1 MQKNKKLVVL
11 INNIFENYSYFN
23 LASFKITCY
32 NNNMRTIVSLAT
44 PAGNSG
50 VAVIRI
56 SGEKSKEILQKL
68 IKQDL
73 DFEPRKMYLKNVY
86 FSELTDQCLVVFFAN
101 PMSYTGEDVA
111 EIQSHG
117 GYYIAQQIINECVN
131 LGCSLAEAGE
141 FSKRAFIN
149 GKMSIDQAEGIMDL
163 INAESEMQAKAGS
176 SLMQGKLKEKIE
188 NYQNQLTDILA
199 EIEAKLD
206 YPEYEYSEEETSN
219 IKSKLEGLIQE
230 FSSLIAESKSGLM
243 IKNGIKV
250 AIVGAPNV
258 GKSSLLN
265 ALTKSDKAI
274 VTNIAGTTRDIVE
287 AEYEFNGI
295 IFRLFDTAGIHES
308 DDVVER
314 IGIDKALKT
323 LDDADLVLKISSPD
337 DICEIQTDKP
347 YIEVFNKTDILKNK
361 KDNKYFYVSATNNE
375 NIDNLKQEIFNKT
388 ISGSLKSD
396 KLYLTNTRHI
406 EAIKQAKL
414 SLENVVEIFD
424 FSTMD
429 IISSEIKTA
438 WNSLGEVS
446 GVTSDEA
453 IIDKIFSKFCLGK

>member
-1 MQKNKKLVVL
+1 MK
-11 INNIFENYSYFN
+11 
-23 LASFKITCY
+23 
-32 NNNMRTIVSLAT
+32 TIVSLAT

-56 SGEKSKEILQKL
+56 SGEKSKEVLQKL
-68 IKQDL
+68 IKENFN
-73 DFEPRKMYLKNVY
+73 FEPRKMYLKNVY
-86 FSELTDQCLVVFFAN
+86 FGDLIDKCLVVFFRA
-101 PMSYTGEDVA
+101 PFSYTGEDIV
-111 EIQSHG
+111 EIHSHG
-117 GYYIAQQIINECVN
+117 GYYLAQQIINECVN
-131 LGCSLAEAGE
+131 FGCSLAEAGE

-149 GKMSIDQAEGIMDL
+149 GKISIDQAEGIMDL
-163 INAESEMQAKAGS
+163 INAESEMQARAGS
-176 SLMQGKLKEKIE
+176 SLMQGKLKQKIE
-188 NYQNQLTDILA
+188 EYQNILTEILA

-206 YPEYEYSEEETSN
+206 YPEYEYTENETSN
-219 IKSKLEGLIQE
+219 IKFKLENLIGELKGLID
-230 FSSLIAESKSGLM
+230 ESKSGLM
-243 IKNGIKV
+243 IQNGIKV

-308 DDVVER
+308 DDIVEK

-323 LDDADLVLKISSPD
+323 LDDADLVLKVSSPD

-361 KDNKYFYVSATNNE
+361 KKSKYFYVSAVNSE

-388 ISGSLKSD
+388 ISENFKSD
-396 KLYLTNTRHI
+396 KLYLTNIRHI
-406 EAIKQAKL
+406 EAVKNARNC
-414 SLENVVEIFD
+414 LENVIKIFD
-424 FSTMD
+424 FTTMD
-429 IISSEIKTA
+429 IVSTEIKDA
-438 WNSLGEVS
+438 WNSLGEVR

>member
-1 MQKNKKLVVL
+1 MK
-11 INNIFENYSYFN
+11 
-23 LASFKITCY
+23 
-32 NNNMRTIVSLAT
+32 TIVSLAT

-50 VAVIRI
+50 VAIIRI
-56 SGEKSKEILQKL
+56 SGEKSKVLLQKL

-73 DFEPRKMYLKNVY
+73 DFEPRKMYLKNIYMGEIV
-86 FSELTDQCLVVFFAN
+86 DKCLVVFFAD
-101 PMSYTGEDVA
+101 PFSFTGEDVA
-111 EIQSHG
+111 EIHSHG
-117 GYYIAQQIINECVN
+117 GYYLAQQIVNECVG

-176 SLMQGKLKEKIE
+176 SLMQGKLKTKIE
-188 NYQNQLTDILA
+188 EYQNILTEILA

-206 YPEYEYSEEETSN
+206 YPEYEYTENETSN
-219 IKSKLEGLIQE
+219 IKLRLKNLIDE
-230 FSSLIAESKSGLM
+230 FDSLIIESKNGLM

-308 DDVVER
+308 NDIVEK

-337 DICEIQTDKP
+337 NICDIITDKKH
-347 YIEVFNKTDILKNK
+347 IDVFNKTDILKGK
-361 KDNKYFYVSATNNE
+361 KDKKYFYISATNNE

-388 ISGSLKSD
+388 ISGNLKSD
-396 KLYLTNTRHI
+396 KLYLTNARHI
-406 EAIKQAKL
+406 EAVKQAKNL
-414 SLENVVEIFD
+414 LENVINIFD
-424 FSTMD
+424 FTTMD
-429 IISSEIKTA
+429 IVSSEIKDA

>member
-1 MQKNKKLVVL
+1 
-11 INNIFENYSYFN
+11 
-23 LASFKITCY
+23 
-32 NNNMRTIVSLAT
+32 
-44 PAGNSG
+44 
-50 VAVIRI
+50 
-56 SGEKSKEILQKL
+56 
-68 IKQDL
+68 
-73 DFEPRKMYLKNVY
+73 
-86 FSELTDQCLVVFFAN
+86 
-101 PMSYTGEDVA
+101 
-111 EIQSHG
+111 
-117 GYYIAQQIINECVN
+117 
-131 LGCSLAEAGE
+131 
-141 FSKRAFIN
+141 
-149 GKMSIDQAEGIMDL
+149 
-163 INAESEMQAKAGS
+163 
-176 SLMQGKLKEKIE
+176 
-188 NYQNQLTDILA
+188 
-199 EIEAKLD
+199 
-206 YPEYEYSEEETSN
+206 
-219 IKSKLEGLIQE
+219 
-230 FSSLIAESKSGLM
+230 M
-243 IKNGIKV
+243 IKNGIKI

-308 DDVVER
+308 NDIVEQ

-323 LDDADLVLKISSPD
+323 IDDTDLVLKISCPD
-337 DICEIQTDKP
+337 SFCDIATSKP
-347 YIEVFNKTDILKNK
+347 FIVVFNKTDLIK
-361 KDNKYFYVSATNNE
+361 KENNEKFFRVSASTNK

-388 ISGSLKSD
+388 VSESLKSD
-396 KLYLTNTRHI
+396 KLYLTNTRHV

-438 WNSLGEVS
+438 WSYLGEIS

>member
-1 MQKNKKLVVL
+1 MK
-11 INNIFENYSYFN
+11 
-23 LASFKITCY
+23 
-32 NNNMRTIVSLAT
+32 TIVSLAT

-56 SGEKSKEILQKL
+56 SGERSKEILQNL
-68 IKQDL
+68 IKENL

-86 FSELTDQCLVVFFAN
+86 FGKLIDKCLVVFFKN
-101 PMSYTGEDVA
+101 PFSFTSEDIA
-111 EIQSHG
+111 EIHSHG
-117 GYYIAQQIINECVN
+117 GYYLAQQIIDECVN

-176 SLMQGKLKEKIE
+176 SLMQGKLKEKINE
-188 NYQNQLTDILA
+188 YQNSLTEILA

-206 YPEYEYSEEETSN
+206 YPEYEYTESETSN
-219 IKSKLEGLIQE
+219 IKSRLENLIDE
-230 FSSLIAESKSGLM
+230 FSSLIDESKSGLM

-308 DDVVER
+308 DDIVEK

-323 LDDADLVLKISSPD
+323 LDDADLVLKVSSPD
-337 DICEIQTDKP
+337 DICEIETDKP
-347 YIEVFNKTDILKNK
+347 FIEVFNKTDVLKGK
-361 KDNKYFYVSATNNE
+361 RDKKYFYISATNNE
-375 NIDNLKQEIFNKT
+375 NIDSLKQEIFNKT

-406 EAIKQAKL
+406 EAVKNARNC
-414 SLENVVEIFD
+414 LENVINIFD
-424 FSTMD
+424 FTTMD
-429 IISSEIKTA
+429 IVSTEIKDA

>member
-1 MQKNKKLVVL
+1 MK
-11 INNIFENYSYFN
+11 
-23 LASFKITCY
+23 
-32 NNNMRTIVSLAT
+32 TIVALAT

-50 VAVIRI
+50 VAIIRI

-68 IKQDL
+68 IKENL
-73 DFEPRKMYLKNVY
+73 DFEPRKMYLKNIY
-86 FSELTDQCLVVFFAN
+86 FGDLTDKCLVVFFAN
-101 PMSYTGEDVA
+101 PMSFTGEDVA
-111 EIQSHG
+111 EIHSHG
-117 GYYIAQQIINECVN
+117 GYYIAQQIIQQCVDF
-131 LGCSLAEAGE
+131 GCTLAEAGE

-163 INAESEMQAKAGS
+163 INAESEMQAKTGS

-188 NYQNQLTDILA
+188 EYQNIITEILA

-206 YPEYEYSEEETSN
+206 YPEYEYTDSETSN
-219 IKSKLEGLIQE
+219 IKDKLNHLIGE
-230 FSSLIAESKSGLM
+230 FSSLISESKSGLM

-308 DDVVER
+308 DDIVEK

-323 LDDADLVLKISSPD
+323 LDDADIVLKVSSPD
-337 DICEIQTDKP
+337 DICEISTEKP
-347 YIEVFNKTDILKNK
+347 FIEVFNKTDVLKEKRNE
-361 KDNKYFYVSATNNE
+361 KYFYISATNNE
-375 NIDNLKQEIFNKT
+375 NIDALKQEIFNRT
-388 ISGSLKSD
+388 ISGNIKSD

-406 EAIKQAKL
+406 EAVKNARE
-414 SLENVVEIFD
+414 SLKNVVEIFD
-424 FSTMD
+424 FTTMD
-429 IISSEIKTA
+429 IVSTEIKTA
-438 WNSLGEVS
+438 WNYLGEIS

>member
-1 MQKNKKLVVL
+1 
-11 INNIFENYSYFN
+11 
-23 LASFKITCY
+23 
-32 NNNMRTIVSLAT
+32 MRTIVSLAT

>member
-1 MQKNKKLVVL
+1 MK
-11 INNIFENYSYFN
+11 
-23 LASFKITCY
+23 
-32 NNNMRTIVSLAT
+32 TIVALAT

-68 IKQDL
+68 IKQNL

-86 FSELTDQCLVVFFAN
+86 FGDLIDKCLVVFFRA
-101 PMSYTGEDVA
+101 PFSFTGEDVA
-111 EIQSHG
+111 EIHSHG
-117 GYYIAQQIINECVN
+117 GYYLAQQIIDECVN

-149 GKMSIDQAEGIMDL
+149 GKMSVDQAEGIMDL
-163 INAESEMQAKAGS
+163 INAESEMQVKAGS
-176 SLMQGKLKEKIE
+176 SLMQGKLKQKIE
-188 NYQNQLTDILA
+188 EYQNSLTEILA

-206 YPEYEYSEEETSN
+206 YPEYEYTDDETTN
-219 IKSKLEGLIQE
+219 IKEKLSYLIEE
-230 FSSLIAESKSGLM
+230 FSSLILESKSGLM

-287 AEYEFNGI
+287 ADYEFNGI
-295 IFRLFDTAGIHES
+295 VFRLFDTAGIHES
-308 DDVVER
+308 DDIVER

-323 LDDADLVLKISSPD
+323 LDDADLVLKVSSPD
-337 DICEIQTDKP
+337 DICEIVTNKP
-347 YIEVFNKTDILKNK
+347 FIEVFNKTDILKGK
-361 KDNKYFYVSATNNE
+361 RDNKYFYISATNND

-406 EAIKQAKL
+406 EAIKNAK
-414 SLENVVEIFD
+414 SALENIVNIFD
-424 FSTMD
+424 FTTMD
-429 IISSEIKTA
+429 IVSSEIKTA

-446 GVTSDEA
+446 GVTSNEA

>member
-1 MQKNKKLVVL
+1 MLLWYNKNMK
-11 INNIFENYSYFN
+11 
-23 LASFKITCY
+23 
-32 NNNMRTIVSLAT
+32 TIVALAT

-50 VAVIRI
+50 VAIIRI

-68 IKQDL
+68 IKEDL

-86 FSELTDQCLVVFFAN
+86 FSEIVDKCLIVFFAN
-101 PMSYTGEDVA
+101 PMSFTGEDVA
-111 EIQSHG
+111 EIHSHG
-117 GYYIAQQIINECVN
+117 GYYLAQQIIQQCVD

-188 NYQNQLTDILA
+188 EYQNIITEILA

-206 YPEYEYSEEETSN
+206 YPEYEYTESETSN
-219 IKSKLEGLIQE
+219 IKEKLNHLVDE
-230 FSSLIAESKSGLM
+230 FSSLISESKSGLM

-308 DDVVER
+308 DDIVEK

-323 LDDADLVLKISSPD
+323 LDDADLVLKVSSPD
-337 DICEIQTDKP
+337 DICEISTEKP
-347 YIEVFNKTDILKNK
+347 FIEVFNKTDVLKEK
-361 KDNKYFYVSATNNE
+361 RDKKYFYISATNNE
-375 NIDNLKQEIFNKT
+375 NIDALKQEIFNKT
-388 ISGSLKSD
+388 ISGNLKSD

-406 EAIKQAKL
+406 DAVKNARE
-414 SLENVVEIFD
+414 SLKNIVEIFD
-424 FSTMD
+424 FTTMD
-429 IISSEIKTA
+429 IVSSEIKTA
-438 WNSLGEVS
+438 WNYLGEIS

>member
-1 MQKNKKLVVL
+1 MK
-11 INNIFENYSYFN
+11 
-23 LASFKITCY
+23 
-32 NNNMRTIVSLAT
+32 TIVAMST
-44 PAGNSG
+44 PPGNSG
-50 VAVIRI
+50 VAIIRV
-56 SGEKSKEILQKL
+56 SGEKAKETLKKL
-68 IKQDL
+68 IHEDI
-73 DFEPRKMYLKNVY
+73 DFEPRKMYLKNIY
-86 FSELTDQCLVVFFAN
+86 FGELIDKCLVVFFRA
-101 PMSYTGEDVA
+101 PFSFTGEDIA
-111 EIQSHG
+111 EIHSHG

-188 NYQNQLTDILA
+188 EYQNTLTEILA

-206 YPEYEYSEEETSN
+206 YPEYEYTEDETSN
-219 IKSKLEGLIQE
+219 IKTKLNTLIE
-230 FSSLIAESKSGLM
+230 ELNSLISESKSGLM

-308 DDVVER
+308 DDIVER

-323 LDDADLVLKISSPD
+323 LDDADLVLKVSSPD
-337 DICEIQTDKP
+337 DICEIVTEKP
-347 YIEVFNKTDILKNK
+347 FIEVFNKSDIFKGERK
-361 KDNKYFYVSATNNE
+361 QKYFYISATNNE
-375 NIDNLKQEIFNKT
+375 NIDDLKREIFNKT
-388 ISGSLKSD
+388 ISGNLKSD
-396 KLYLTNTRHI
+396 RFYLTNTRHI
-406 EAIKQAKL
+406 EAIRNAKL
-414 SLENVVEIFD
+414 SLQNVVNVFD
-424 FSTMD
+424 NTTMD
-429 IISSEIKTA
+429 IVSSEIKTA

>member
-1 MQKNKKLVVL
+1 MK
-11 INNIFENYSYFN
+11 
-23 LASFKITCY
+23 
-32 NNNMRTIVSLAT
+32 TIVAMST

-50 VAVIRI
+50 VAIIRI
-56 SGEKSKEILQKL
+56 SGEKSKEVLQKL
-68 IKQDL
+68 IKENL

-86 FSELTDQCLVVFFAN
+86 FGELTDRCLVVFFAN
-101 PMSYTGEDVA
+101 PMSFTGEDVA
-111 EIQSHG
+111 EIHSHG
-117 GYYIAQQIINECVN
+117 GYYIAQQIIQQCVDY
-131 LGCSLAEAGE
+131 GCSLAEAGE

-163 INAESEMQAKAGS
+163 INAESEMQARAGS
-176 SLMQGKLKEKIE
+176 NLMQGKLRKKIDE
-188 NYQNQLTDILA
+188 YQNSLTEILA

-206 YPEYEYSEEETSN
+206 YPEYEYSDDETSN
-219 IKSKLEGLIQE
+219 IKQKLENLIDD
-230 FSSLIAESKSGLM
+230 FSSLISESKSGLM

-308 DDVVER
+308 DDIVEK

-323 LDDADLVLKISSPD
+323 LDDADLVLKVSSPN
-337 DICEIQTDKP
+337 DICEITTDKP
-347 YIEVFNKTDILKNK
+347 FIEVFNKSDLLKEK
-361 KDNKYFYVSATNNE
+361 KDDQYFYISATNNE

-406 EAIKQAKL
+406 EAIKQAKITL
-414 SLENVVEIFD
+414 QNVLENFD
-424 FSTMD
+424 FTTMD

-438 WNSLGEVS
+438 WNSLGEIS
-446 GVTSDEA
+446 GITSDEA